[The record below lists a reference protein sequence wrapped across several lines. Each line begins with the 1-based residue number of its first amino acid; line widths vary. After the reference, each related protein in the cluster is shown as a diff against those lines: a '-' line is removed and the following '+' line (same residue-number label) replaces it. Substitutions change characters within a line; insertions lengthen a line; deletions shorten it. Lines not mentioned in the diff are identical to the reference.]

1 MQFDSKA
8 FKEEN
13 AEVYLSYCRPKQK
26 EASIVIKRVKTKDNE
41 EDKQVW
47 VLLFVHKRQEKEE
60 MVTFCALFH
69 EIDVIL
75 QPKQKKQEKRQWKK

>member
-41 EDKQVW
+41 EDKQV
-47 VLLFVHKRQEKEE
+47 
-60 MVTFCALFH
+60 
-69 EIDVIL
+69 
-75 QPKQKKQEKRQWKK
+75 